1 MGTIK
6 LLEKKI
12 GKKHFDMDLRND
24 FLGMTPKAQAAKSKV
39 NEWDCI
45 RLKSFYMEKA
55 TTDKMK
61 RQPI

>member
-1 MGTIK
+1 
-6 LLEKKI
+6 
-12 GKKHFDMDLRND
+12 MDLRND

-55 TTDKMK
+55 ITDKMK